1 MGRETGVLCHL
12 TSLPTGKISDSDRFL
27 DFLKG
32 NGYSKWQFLPL
43 TPPDEHNSPYASPS
57 AFAGHHGICSSD
69 IVGDLSDEDYW
80 LEDWALFATITEHY
94 PGKNW
99 TEWPDELRNRDPSAL
114 TKWRERI
121 NPEIVRQGI
130 FQHEWLTMKDRANY
144 IGIDLIGDLPIFIS
158 HHSADVWA
166 NPELFQLDEN
176 GLPVVVAGV
185 PPDYFSETGQ
195 KWNTVLYNWD
205 EHEKSNWLWWRER
218 MARMLRLF
226 DIVRIDH
233 FRGFHSAWAVPR
245 EAEDGVIGQWQS
257 APKDKIIKALVD
269 VAGDE
274 SRIIAEDLGIIPQE
288 VIDLRLQFNL
298 RGMAILQFGF
308 GEDASDS
315 PHHPHNIN
323 SMQVVYTGTHDN
335 DTTLGWWQ
343 TLDDTA
349 KANVRQLTG
358 QSTDVVGSMI
368 ELAKQ
373 CPAPLCIIPLQD
385 ILRLD
390 STGRMNVPGVEQGNW
405 QWRFQWEDL
414 SFQGL
419 SIQRQYDNPPNL
431 RQHRMGLVGYFTAE
445 IGLWSELH
453 TYSGGLGVLAGDHVK
468 SAADAEIDLVG
479 VTLLYREGYGR
490 QHIDND
496 GNQTE
501 TFGAIDPADHLIDTG
516 LDLTLPLDDGTIHA
530 KIWKVEV
537 VGVTGHVV
545 PVYFMDTHHPKNS
558 EYHQRL
564 GARLYGGDDD
574 VRIRQEYLLGVG
586 GVRLLNKLKK
596 NFSGLHLNE
605 GHCTFALLELLSQ
618 GWTREDLSKK
628 ILFTTHTPVPAGHDR
643 FEWDDVNEVLGDLI
657 PKDAVELVKS
667 VGDPEDGARCSMSHL
682 AVALA
687 EQVNA
692 VSNLNAQVASTMFDN
707 YHIHP
712 LTNGVHHITWTSPTM
727 SALFDEK
734 LPGWKVDPTQLGYAG
749 TLSDDDLLA
758 ARGKNRRI
766 FRELVKASTG
776 VELEEERL
784 TIGFA
789 RRFATYKRANL
800 VFKDLERL
808 SRIGGGKIQFVFSG
822 KAHPRDD
829 GGKQLI
835 RDIYGSA
842 KHLEQ
847 EIPVAFLE
855 NYDMDT
861 GLAITSGVDIWLN
874 NPVRPMEASGTSGM
888 KAAMNGVPNC
898 SILDGWWP
906 EGCQHGVNGW
916 AIGESEDDR
925 NDDRDADNIYSV
937 LENDVIPAWEKGGSV
952 WANIM
957 RSSIAT
963 SARFTGARMISE
975 YKRFYDA
982 FE

>member
-205 EHEKSNWLWWRER
+205 EHEKSNWLWWQER

-308 GEDASDS
+308 GEDAGDS

-414 SFQGL
+414 SF
-419 SIQRQYDNPPNL
+419 
-431 RQHRMGLVGYFTAE
+431 
-445 IGLWSELH
+445 
-453 TYSGGLGVLAGDHVK
+453 
-468 SAADAEIDLVG
+468 
-479 VTLLYREGYGR
+479 
-490 QHIDND
+490 
-496 GNQTE
+496 
-501 TFGAIDPADHLIDTG
+501 
-516 LDLTLPLDDGTIHA
+516 
-530 KIWKVEV
+530 
-537 VGVTGHVV
+537 
-545 PVYFMDTHHPKNS
+545 
-558 EYHQRL
+558 
-564 GARLYGGDDD
+564 
-574 VRIRQEYLLGVG
+574 
-586 GVRLLNKLKK
+586 
-596 NFSGLHLNE
+596 
-605 GHCTFALLELLSQ
+605 
-618 GWTREDLSKK
+618 
-628 ILFTTHTPVPAGHDR
+628 
-643 FEWDDVNEVLGDLI
+643 
-657 PKDAVELVKS
+657 
-667 VGDPEDGARCSMSHL
+667 
-682 AVALA
+682 
-687 EQVNA
+687 
-692 VSNLNAQVASTMFDN
+692 
-707 YHIHP
+707 
-712 LTNGVHHITWTSPTM
+712 
-727 SALFDEK
+727 
-734 LPGWKVDPTQLGYAG
+734 
-749 TLSDDDLLA
+749 
-758 ARGKNRRI
+758 
-766 FRELVKASTG
+766 
-776 VELEEERL
+776 
-784 TIGFA
+784 
-789 RRFATYKRANL
+789 
-800 VFKDLERL
+800 
-808 SRIGGGKIQFVFSG
+808 
-822 KAHPRDD
+822 
-829 GGKQLI
+829 
-835 RDIYGSA
+835 
-842 KHLEQ
+842 
-847 EIPVAFLE
+847 
-855 NYDMDT
+855 
-861 GLAITSGVDIWLN
+861 
-874 NPVRPMEASGTSGM
+874 
-888 KAAMNGVPNC
+888 
-898 SILDGWWP
+898 
-906 EGCQHGVNGW
+906 
-916 AIGESEDDR
+916 
-925 NDDRDADNIYSV
+925 
-937 LENDVIPAWEKGGSV
+937 
-952 WANIM
+952 
-957 RSSIAT
+957 
-963 SARFTGARMISE
+963 
-975 YKRFYDA
+975 
-982 FE
+982 